1 MQHPVSTKAGS
12 LLKIRFFFESRDR
25 KKENNNKMIFV
36 EAAVGDRHF
45 Y

>member
-1 MQHPVSTKAGS
+1 MQFLQNLA
-12 LLKIRFFFESRDR
+12 LCLRFCSFLNLETE